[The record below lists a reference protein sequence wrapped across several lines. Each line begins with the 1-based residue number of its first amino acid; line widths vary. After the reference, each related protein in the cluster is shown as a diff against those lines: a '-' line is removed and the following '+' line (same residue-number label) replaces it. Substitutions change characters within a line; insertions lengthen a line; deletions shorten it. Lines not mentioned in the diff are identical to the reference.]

1 MIGPADLFRK
11 RHLGIDHL
19 LRLRSWHSHAR
30 HEPLELEPG
39 RARHDH
45 DSIAQGFA
53 AGFIEKWYVSK
64 KKLGGVAMAFGFEA
78 PLTADARM
86 QDLLQRAFLLR
97 VGEYYG
103 ANCLPVQVSAGQ
115 INRRAKFLRDES
127 PHL

>member
-30 HEPLELEPG
+30 HEPLELESG

-45 DSIAQGFA
+45 DSIAQGFT
-53 AGFIEKWYVSK
+53 AGFIEKWNISK
-64 KKLGGVAMAFGFEA
+64 KKLRGVGMAFGFEP
-78 PLTADARM
+78 PLAADARM

-97 VGEYYG
+97 VGEHYG
-103 ANCLPVQVSAGQ
+103 TDRLPIQAPVLR
-115 INRRAKFLRDES
+115 INRRAKF
-127 PHL
+127 